1 MFVVKDGRPAPYLYQ
16 QAVLTDQAYNNYPN
30 NHLTGKS
37 LYSFNSYGPNTVAG
51 ETRAVKVSFD
61 RPYADYGFPEVDAIE
76 FIRWIERSG
85 YDVTYS
91 TNVDTHANGS
101 ALLTHKAFMS
111 IGHDEYWSKP
121 MFDAVQAARDAGVGL
136 AFFGADAVSVQ
147 VRIES
152 ATDGEPNRVVVCYKS
167 AALDPVQGPTTTV
180 AWRSAPVNRPEQAL
194 RGIQDTFHAIVN
206 SNVDYVVNNSSHWI
220 YAGTGFKDNDVVPGI
235 VGYESDRFM
244 TGFPAPN
251 STNQTLLSHSPF
263 TNNEGGAEYQNSS
276 IYQAPSGAWVFSS
289 GTMSWSWG
297 LDSFWHGRADA
308 RIQLTTT
315 NLLNTSH
322 AAE

>member
-1 MFVVKDGRPAPYLYQ
+1 MGKDRRYREARSERSCRRRSAPQSATCLIPPVRGDLRHRLALILVTGMVGVYLYAAEPSPATTALGADNPIVVENQ
-16 QAVLTDQAYNNYPN
+16 FPGSNAWLPGSSIADDAAGQIKGYASATSVAQGQSISLFVTVSPAQTYNNYPN
-30 NHLTGKS
+30 NHVTGKS

-91 TNVDTHANGS
+91 TNIDTHANGS

-167 AALDPVQGPTTTV
+167 AALDPEQGQTP
-180 AWRSAPVNRPEQAL
+180 AGACRGAAVNRTEQAL
-194 RGIQDTFHAIVN
+194 RRLQDTFHAVEN
-206 SNVDYVVNNSSHWI
+206 SNVDYVDNNTSHWI
-220 YAGTGFKDNDVVPGI
+220 
-235 VGYESDRFM
+235 
-244 TGFPAPN
+244 
-251 STNQTLLSHSPF
+251 
-263 TNNEGGAEYQNSS
+263 
-276 IYQAPSGAWVFSS
+276 
-289 GTMSWSWG
+289 
-297 LDSFWHGRADA
+297 
-308 RIQLTTT
+308 
-315 NLLNTSH
+315 
-322 AAE
+322 

>member
-30 NHLTGKS
+30 NHVTGKS

-167 AALDPVQGPTTTV
+167 AALVFLTEATRLDEPNFLDVG
-180 AWRSAPVNRPEQAL
+180 A
-194 RGIQDTFHAIVN
+194 
-206 SNVDYVVNNSSHWI
+206 VDLL
-220 YAGTGFKDNDVVPGI
+220 FDEDVM
-235 VGYESDRFM
+235 R
-244 TGFPAPN
+244 
-251 STNQTLLSHSPF
+251 
-263 TNNEGGAEYQNSS
+263 EY
-276 IYQAPSGAWVFSS
+276 
-289 GTMSWSWG
+289 
-297 LDSFWHGRADA
+297 LA
-308 RIQLTTT
+308 R
-315 NLLNTSH
+315 LNH
-322 AAE
+322 R